1 MPYEKVQK
9 FHRLHSRHHLEYP
22 GEKDWEAMMIDWE
35 CSRYTKQASPR
46 TAKEEL
52 EKLLEERKIVG
63 QGYMMARDALIKLG
77 LNE

>member
-9 FHRLHSRHHLEYP
+9 FHRTHSRHHLEYP
-22 GEKDWEAMMIDWE
+22 GERDWEAMVIDWE

-52 EKLLEERKIVG
+52 ERLLDEKKCVGPDYVKAWNAIKI
-63 QGYMMARDALIKLG
+63 LG
-77 LNE
+77 LDK

>member
-22 GEKDWEAMMIDWE
+22 GERDWEAMIIDWE

-52 EKLLEERKIVG
+52 ERLLDERKIVG
-63 QGYMMARDALIKLG
+63 PDYVKAWNAIKTLG
-77 LNE
+77 LDE